1 MSNICSV
8 HIFYIYIHS
17 KITFRDKGS
26 TSTFLSFFFLFPLP
40 FFQKVCIPTI
50 LAVKTEEDTDW
61 LAIKQDRIL
70 LQANRDYLAKIV
82 ILYIVIVFACGEK
95 KNHPS
100 LSATHSTARLVI

>member
-1 MSNICSV
+1 MFCTY
-8 HIFYIYIHS
+8 IFYIYIHS
-17 KITFRDKGS
+17 KTSFRDKGS
-26 TSTFLSFFFLFPLP
+26 TSTFLFFLFPLP

-82 ILYIVIVFACGEK
+82 ILYIVLVIACGGK
-95 KNHPS
+95 KESSQP
-100 LSATHSTARLVI
+100 LSNTFDSKTGYLKT